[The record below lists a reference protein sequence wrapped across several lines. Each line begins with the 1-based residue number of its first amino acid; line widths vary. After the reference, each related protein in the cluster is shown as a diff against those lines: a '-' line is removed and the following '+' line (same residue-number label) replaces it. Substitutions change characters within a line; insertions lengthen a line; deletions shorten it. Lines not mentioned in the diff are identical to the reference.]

1 MSVVGGDRSLLREVA
16 AACLED
22 FPRWL
27 QEFDRALTEQ
37 QAPLFRR
44 AAHSLRG
51 ACRTFGVDRLTT
63 PTQELETLALAG
75 NLGAAGELLN
85 SLRTELQAC
94 QTELQ
99 EFLAKP

>member
-1 MSVVGGDRSLLREVA
+1 MSVVGGDTALLRDVA

-22 FPRWL
+22 ILRWMK
-27 QEFDRALTEQ
+27 EFDQALAEQ

-51 ACRTFGVDRLTT
+51 ACRTFGLDRLTA
-63 PTQELETLALAG
+63 PTEELETLALAG
-75 NLGAAGELLN
+75 NLAAAEQLLN
-85 SLRTELQAC
+85 SLRPELQAC

-99 EFLAKP
+99 AFLEKS

>member
-1 MSVVGGDRSLLREVA
+1 MSVVGGDMPLLREVT

-22 FPRWL
+22 FPRWMKEL
-27 QEFDRALTEQ
+27 DQALAEQ
-37 QAPLFRR
+37 QAPVFRR
-44 AAHSLRG
+44 AAHSMRG
-51 ACRTFGVDRLTT
+51 ACRTFGLERLTT

-75 NLGAAGELLN
+75 NLRAAGELLN
-85 SLRTELQAC
+85 SLRPELQAC